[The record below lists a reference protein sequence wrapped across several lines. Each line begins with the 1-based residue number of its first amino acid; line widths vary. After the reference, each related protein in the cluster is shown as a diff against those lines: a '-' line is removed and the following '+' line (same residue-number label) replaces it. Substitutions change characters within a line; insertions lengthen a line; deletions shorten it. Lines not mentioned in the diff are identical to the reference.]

1 MVKRPFLHPSGGRME
16 GFDFNRVRFRRAP
29 ASRSSSSS
37 SSATRSRRCFR
48 WTQRLRTARLTQA
61 LGLDRPTWVQFAHFI
76 TNALSGDFGM
86 SLRQAAPVADLFA
99 ERLPATIEL
108 ALAALVIALALGIPA
123 GILAAVKPESVV
135 SKLLMGGSVLGM
147 SLPTFLI
154 GILLILVFSVELEWL
169 PSFGRGEVSRI
180 GWCTTGLLT
189 ANGWRHLILPATTL
203 AIFQL
208 ALIVRLVRS
217 EMMEVIREDFIRFA
231 KARGLSARAVY
242 LGHAFK
248 NTLLPVIT
256 ITALQ
261 LGGLVAFSIVTETV
275 FQWPG
280 MGLLFLQSVQ
290 FADIPVLTA
299 YLCLMALLFVVI
311 TLSADALCAVID
323 PRLRLARERG

>member
-1 MVKRPFLHPSGGRME
+1 MPAYIMKRLLEALVVLLCVAGIAFILFQFIGDPVAQMLPM
-16 GFDFNRVRFRRAP
+16 D
-29 ASRSSSSS
+29 
-37 SSATRSRRCFR
+37 ATPEDR
-48 WTQRLRTARLTQA
+48 ARLTQA
-61 LGLDRPTWVQFAHFI
+61 LGLDRPAWVQFAHFI
-76 TNALSGDFGM
+76 TNALAGDFGM

-180 GWCTTGLLT
+180 GWWTTGLLT
-189 ANGWRHLILPATTL
+189 ADGWRHLILPATTL

-311 TLSADALCAVID
+311 NLSADALCAVID